1 MSLPVPRSCC
11 SDLELDQLILGELD
25 EPERQRIENHVA
37 ASPSCDARLVTLRA
51 AQQDWQAQLPP
62 LSSPSTT
69 TPDPSTTTMA
79 SMEFPRHGARR
90 PRPRRFSIGLLLAV
104 AAAMVVL
111 LMMTLP
117 TQPTQPALTTLPT
130 QPTLP
135 TPSAMGGVDVELTRD
150 LAGRRATVFAGDTV
164 AHHEVLH
171 ATVRRRD
178 GLTGMLTVVVES
190 GSARLVLPPGRVGPD
205 GTTVVHDVVHT
216 VVHTVDV
223 DLAALAGDGPRTVVM
238 TFLFCDTELTAA
250 ELEPAPQSAQP
261 WPARCVA
268 QRLTVVEP

>member
-62 LSSPSTT
+62 LSSPSTAEAA
-69 TPDPSTTTMA
+69 PSTTTEP
-79 SMEFPRHGARR
+79 STGPPRHGARR
-90 PRPRRFSIGLLLAV
+90 PRPRQFSIGLMLAV

-117 TQPTQPALTTLPT
+117 TQPTQPT
-130 QPTLP
+130 QPTP
-135 TPSAMGGVDVELTRD
+135 STPNAIGGVTIELTRD
-150 LAGRRATVFAGDTV
+150 LAGRRATVFGGDTV

-171 ATVRRRD
+171 ATVRRSD

-190 GSARLVLPPGRVGPD
+190 GSARLVLPPGQVGPD
-205 GTTVVHDVVHT
+205 GNTVVHD
-216 VVHTVDV
+216 VDV

-238 TFLFCDTELTAA
+238 TFLICDTRLTAA
-250 ELEPAPQSAQP
+250 ELAAAPHPAQP
-261 WPARCVA
+261 WPARCGSE
-268 QRLTVVEP
+268 RLAVVEP

>member
-1 MSLPVPRSCC
+1 MMSLPVPRSCC

-25 EPERQRIENHVA
+25 EPERQRLENHVA

-62 LSSPSTT
+62 LSSPSTAEAS
-69 TPDPSTTTMA
+69 PSTTTE
-79 SMEFPRHGARR
+79 SSTGPPRHGARR

-117 TQPTQPALTTLPT
+117 TQPTQPTQPTLPT
-130 QPTLP
+130 RPTLP

-150 LAGRRATVFAGDTV
+150 LAGRRATVFGGDTV

-171 ATVRRRD
+171 ATVRRSD
-178 GLTGMLTVVVES
+178 GMTGMLTVVVES
-190 GSARLVLPPGRVGPD
+190 GSARLVLPPGQVGPD
-205 GTTVVHDVVHT
+205 DNT

-238 TFLFCDTELTAA
+238 TFLICDTRLTAA
-250 ELEPAPQSAQP
+250 ELAAAPNPAQP

-268 QRLTVVEP
+268 EQLAVVEPFRLPR